1 MVVRRRRHG
10 RRRRKDELEMMAEVW
25 LQEEI
30 LREVLGSLTVG
41 LEFPYHRDGVVMS
54 ISAVLPEEVLED
66 VAETPCVGVSTIRT
80 IEVNTIVSLPSWMT
94 IDVLL

>member
-10 RRRRKDELEMMAEVW
+10 GRRRKDELEMMAEVW

-41 LEFPYHRDGVVMS
+41 LEFP
-54 ISAVLPEEVLED
+54 
-66 VAETPCVGVSTIRT
+66 
-80 IEVNTIVSLPSWMT
+80 
-94 IDVLL
+94 